1 MSELHNEGLDCNIV
15 VERRDGFSLDIELSI
30 APGETVAL
38 LGPNGAGKSTT
49 VSAIAGLEPIKSGRI
64 ALAGRV
70 LSDTDT
76 WLDPEDRQLGIV
88 FQDYLLFDHMSVR
101 ENVAFGPIA
110 QGRAPTQVDHWL
122 EQLELSALADR
133 RPGELSGGQAQRVA
147 LARALAVE
155 PTLLILDEPLAAL
168 DVATRARLR
177 RTLAKHLSLYD
188 GARLL
193 ITHDPTDAFI
203 LADRI
208 AILENG
214 RLTQVGTP
222 DELRR
227 SPATAYAAAL
237 AGLNLLSG
245 TNRGGTIEFAE
256 VAQQLATSNTQTN
269 GEVLVTIRPNAI
281 ALHNVQPDGSPRN
294 TWQTTVSIVEPLGD
308 TTRVILDD
316 PLALS
321 VDITPGAATSMGLA
335 PGHPVWVSIKATE
348 VHVVAVSDR

>member
-101 ENVAFGPIA
+101 ENVAFWLIV

-177 RTLAKHLSLYD
+177 RTCLLY
-188 GARLL
+188 
-193 ITHDPTDAFI
+193 T
-203 LADRI
+203 
-208 AILENG
+208 
-214 RLTQVGTP
+214 
-222 DELRR
+222 
-227 SPATAYAAAL
+227 SP
-237 AGLNLLSG
+237 
-245 TNRGGTIEFAE
+245 
-256 VAQQLATSNTQTN
+256 
-269 GEVLVTIRPNAI
+269 
-281 ALHNVQPDGSPRN
+281 SPRDA
-294 TWQTTVSIVEPLGD
+294 T
-308 TTRVILDD
+308 
-316 PLALS
+316 LS
-321 VDITPGAATSMGLA
+321 RMPSSA
-335 PGHPVWVSIKATE
+335 
-348 VHVVAVSDR
+348 